1 MFHYRDYIYCVYQE
15 KSFTKAAE
23 KLHVSQPSLSA
34 LVRKEEESIGQP
46 IFNRKTT
53 PISLTLFGSE
63 YIKSIE
69 TVYDLEERLKS
80 MSSDL
85 NMLQTGALAISASN
99 LGIPH
104 FVPQTL
110 VQYKQCYP
118 NVHLS
123 VIEAST
129 IKAKHMLDTGAID
142 LIITSQPLDQD
153 GYEVQLC
160 YQEQLIIA
168 VPKEYQVNQKLTDN
182 CLQWE
187 TPNSD
192 KTMLVSLQEFEHTP
206 FILLNR
212 GNYLRSCTDML
223 FREAQIEPEVVLEVE
238 QSSVAYNFANY
249 GLGAA
254 FFSSRF
260 ISRDY
265 FKNLKYYAIASEY
278 AQRKG
283 YVCFRRGCY
292 VTTAMQQFIQMLRN
306 AAEEHGTMQ
315 YYLQ

>member
-118 NVHLS
+118 NIHLS

-187 TPNSD
+187 APNTD

-254 FFSSRF
+254 IFSSRF

>member
-23 KLHVSQPSLSA
+23 KLHISQPSLSA

-99 LGIPH
+99 HRIPH

-142 LIITSQPLDQD
+142 LIITSSHWIRM
-153 GYEVQLC
+153 GMRC
-160 YQEQLIIA
+160 SCAIR
-168 VPKEYQVNQKLTDN
+168 
-182 CLQWE
+182 
-187 TPNSD
+187 NS
-192 KTMLVSLQEFEHTP
+192 
-206 FILLNR
+206 
-212 GNYLRSCTDML
+212 
-223 FREAQIEPEVVLEVE
+223 
-238 QSSVAYNFANY
+238 
-249 GLGAA
+249 
-254 FFSSRF
+254 
-260 ISRDY
+260 
-265 FKNLKYYAIASEY
+265 
-278 AQRKG
+278 
-283 YVCFRRGCY
+283 
-292 VTTAMQQFIQMLRN
+292 
-306 AAEEHGTMQ
+306 
-315 YYLQ
+315 

>member
-1 MFHYRDYIYCVYQE
+1 
-15 KSFTKAAE
+15 
-23 KLHVSQPSLSA
+23 
-34 LVRKEEESIGQP
+34 
-46 IFNRKTT
+46 
-53 PISLTLFGSE
+53 
-63 YIKSIE
+63 
-69 TVYDLEERLKS
+69 
-80 MSSDL
+80 
-85 NMLQTGALAISASN
+85 
-99 LGIPH
+99 
-104 FVPQTL
+104 
-110 VQYKQCYP
+110 
-118 NVHLS
+118 
-123 VIEAST
+123 
-129 IKAKHMLDTGAID
+129 MLDTGAID

-182 CLQWE
+182 CLRWE
-187 TPNSD
+187 KPSMD
-192 KTMLVSLQEFEHTP
+192 KTMPVSLQEFEHTP

-254 FFSSRF
+254 IFSSRF

-265 FKNLKYYAIASEY
+265 FKNLKYYAIASKY

-306 AAEEHGTMQ
+306 AAEEHGATQ
-315 YYLQ
+315 